1 MQRAAIAAQRAVFA
15 RPDSSTYTDSK
26 RPLGVRKVKFDRAC
40 RRLAVTV
47 VSVAGLFHAATVR
60 AQHASDN
67 PVVSAQDAFGLTLGL
82 ETIGMYS
89 PGQVRGFSPAA
100 AGNVR
105 IDGLYF
111 DEQGSLSKRVVE
123 GWAIRVGV
131 SEVGYAFPAPTG
143 IADYQLR
150 RPGDGTAGAT
160 IIANGGPYDARG
172 ISIDGTVPLA
182 GKELLLPMGVS
193 TQVSTQAPYGPYP
206 GQTSTV
212 TSAGATPQWTP
223 NDKVTVRALI
233 DWQQTR
239 GATTFPLYYTAGDF
253 LPPPIYRGY
262 LGQNWAKGES
272 TNENLGALVAAQ
284 LSPQWSLA
292 AGIFHSLAD
301 NPTSFADLY
310 TAIEPNGQAD
320 HLVVGFPD
328 QRSSSTSGEVRL
340 TGRWRAGDWHHELI
354 LSARGRDVLARYG
367 GEDVVDVGE
376 TIIGTAA
383 QVPEP
388 AFTYSTRTDDR
399 TKLWSMGSAYHVD
412 WRGVAE
418 AEVGLQ
424 EENYRKTVIS
434 PQLPASALTDHPLR
448 AYGNSAVALS
458 HRLTLYAG
466 YTQGLEDS
474 GVAPSDAQNRGAVL
488 PASRTWQVESGMR
501 YAATSRL
508 NVIAG
513 VYELQKPYFNLDAS
527 NIDRDLGVQRAKGAE
542 LSISGQQIANFDI
555 NAGILYA
562 KVGVIGPDLAAEGV
576 GPVAIGQPR
585 LQYTLNVDYTVPRWP
600 ALSLDVAA
608 IHFGSEPASVDNRI
622 YSPATTQWNLGGR
635 YRFAMLGKSSSLRVQ
650 VQSIANSYWWTN
662 VYTPGD
668 FQWPG
673 PRTVFAYITTDL

>member
-1 MQRAAIAAQRAVFA
+1 MKIDSACGRFAIA
-15 RPDSSTYTDSK
+15 
-26 RPLGVRKVKFDRAC
+26 
-40 RRLAVTV
+40 V
-47 VSVAGLFHAATVR
+47 VCVAGISRVTTAH
-60 AQHASDN
+60 AQHAADN
-67 PVVSAQDAFGLTLGL
+67 PVVAAQDAFGLTLGL

-111 DEQGSLSKRVVE
+111 DEQGSLSRRVVE

-160 IIANGGPYDARG
+160 IIASGGPYDARG
-172 ISIDGTVPLA
+172 ISIDGTLPLA
-182 GKELLLPMGVS
+182 GRELLLPIGVS

-223 NDKVTVRALI
+223 NDKVTVRGLL

-239 GATTFPLYYTAGDF
+239 GATTFPLYFTAGDF

-272 TNENLGALVAAQ
+272 TSGNLGGLVTAQ
-284 LSPQWSLA
+284 LSPRWSLA
-292 AGIFHSLAD
+292 AGVFRSIAD
-301 NPTSFADLY
+301 NPVSFADLY
-310 TAIEPNGQAD
+310 TAIDPNGRSD

-328 QRSSSTSGEVRL
+328 QRSSSTSGEARL
-340 TGRWRAGDWHHELI
+340 TGRWRAGDWRHEVI
-354 LSARGRDVLARYG
+354 LLARGRDILARYG
-367 GEDVVDVGE
+367 GEDVVDVGQ
-376 TIIGTAA
+376 TFIGSAV

-388 AFTYSTRTDDR
+388 TFTYSARTDDR
-399 TKLWSMGSAYHVD
+399 TRLWSMGSAYHVD
-412 WRGVAE
+412 WRGIVEAE
-418 AEVGLQ
+418 AGIQ
-424 EENYRKTVIS
+424 EESYRKTVIS
-434 PQLPASALTDHPLR
+434 PQAPAGTLTDHPLR

-458 HRLTLYAG
+458 RPLTLYAG

-474 GVAPSDAQNRGAVL
+474 GVAPSAAQNRGAVL

-501 YAATSRL
+501 YAATPRL

-513 VYELQKPYFNLDAS
+513 VYELQKPYFNLDTG
-527 NIDRDLGVQRAKGAE
+527 NVDRDLGVQRAKGAE
-542 LSISGQQIANFDI
+542 LSISGQRIAGFDI

-562 KVGVIGPDLAAEGV
+562 RVDIIGPDLLAEGV
-576 GPVAIGQPR
+576 GPIAIGQPR
-585 LQYTLNVDYTVPRWP
+585 LQYTLNVDYTLPRWP
-600 ALSLDVAA
+600 ALSLDFAA

-622 YSPATTQWNLGGR
+622 YSPATTQLNLGGR
-635 YRFAMLGKSSSLRVQ
+635 YRFTLLGKSSSLRVQ